1 LLLLLAGLFLGC
13 CLVNTVSAWRS
24 VSGLELMPPAMVL
37 ISEGQRAWQP
47 WKVINRGAHCAGLLH
62 VTSSAG
68 TLFKLLSLKPAQE
81 TRVVPDLVYERR
93 GVYRHAQARLGSL
106 YPFGLVRVTRRLAL
120 PGEIVV
126 CPELYEVAPPKAA
139 GYDVMVGGKHKG
151 KHRTTSGA
159 DFAGVRP
166 IQPGDPF
173 KQIHWR
179 SSAKGQGL
187 MIKTFEE
194 ELSGRLSFVLD
205 CGHAGNRDVLDNCLR
220 AAGSL
225 MFAALN
231 AGHHVEWIDLTRL
244 QAQLIPPMAHGQELL
259 EALARIEPNRHCL
272 EQDRLSTALDQLS
285 NKSAL
290 HCLFTGYEPV
300 VGTAL
305 APLCRRGR
313 AVCLYLPAG
322 APLPPLQGLEIYEY
336 DEGKVAPA

>member
-1 LLLLLAGLFLGC
+1 
-13 CLVNTVSAWRS
+13 
-24 VSGLELMPPAMVL
+24 MVL

-47 WKVINRGAHCAGLLH
+47 WKVSNHGARDAGLLQ
-62 VTSSAG
+62 VTSAAG
-68 TLFKLLSLKPAQE
+68 SLFKLLSLKPAQE
-81 TRVVPDLVYERR
+81 TEVVPDLVYERR
-93 GVYRHAQARLGSL
+93 GVYRHVQARLGSL

-120 PGEIVV
+120 AGEIVV
-126 CPELYEVAPPKAA
+126 CPALYDTAPPKAA

-187 MIKTFEE
+187 MVKTFEE

-244 QAQLIPPMAHGQELL
+244 QVQLLPPMAHGQELL
-259 EALARIEPNRHCL
+259 EALARIEPDRHCL
-272 EQDRLSTALDQLS
+272 AEDRLSAALDPLS
-285 NKSAL
+285 RKSAV
-290 HCLFTGYEPV
+290 HCLFTGYTPAV
-300 VGTAL
+300 DTAL
-305 APLCRRGR
+305 TPLCQRGR

-322 APLPPLQGLEIYEY
+322 EPLPSLPGLDLYQY
-336 DEGKVAPA
+336 TMTGVAPA